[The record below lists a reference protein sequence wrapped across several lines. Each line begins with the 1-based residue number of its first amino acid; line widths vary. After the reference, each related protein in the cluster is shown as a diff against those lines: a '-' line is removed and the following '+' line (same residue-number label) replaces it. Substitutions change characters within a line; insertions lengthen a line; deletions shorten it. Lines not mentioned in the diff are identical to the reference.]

1 VALLDKT
8 DHRHLLKMDEVK
20 YPPRYDD
27 LEDQDILSSL
37 PTGWRVLTVLLYAV
51 VALGTI
57 LLLLA
62 HFQH

>member
-8 DHRHLLKMDEVK
+8 DRLHLLKIHEVK

-27 LEDQDILSSL
+27 LEGQDILSSL
-37 PTGWRVLTVLLYAV
+37 PTGWRVLTVLLYVV

-62 HFQH
+62 HFQY